1 MHWIDWIIVVLYAF
15 GALSLGWYFG
25 RGQRR
30 ARDYFGGVMP
40 SSLIGVSLFATLL
53 STISYLSI
61 PGEVLGKGPVY
72 LVHYLAYPL
81 VFVLLGFVI
90 LPVYLRTPVTSAYE
104 LLEARLG
111 LSLRLLGAVM
121 FLALRV
127 VWMSLLVFLTAQGIA
142 AVTGLGPAWVPTIV
156 VVTGSFAVVYTTL
169 GGLRAVVVTDVLQ
182 TLLLF
187 AGALLVIATISWE
200 LGGVQWFPTQWHGEI
215 WDSQPL
221 YSLDPS
227 TRVTVLGTL
236 LSMFFWMVCTSMGDQ
251 VSVQRFMATGSAV
264 AARRALAT
272 QLCVGAVIGA
282 TLGLVGLALLGYL
295 QMNPAALPP
304 EIALKADA
312 DQLFPWFIGSHLPIV
327 VTGLVVAGLFAAAM
341 SSIDSG
347 VNSITAV
354 VLTDFI
360 ERLSAGSRNDA
371 TQFRYARLLA
381 LVIGGTV
388 ILLATSIGQIPG
400 NFMAVT
406 HKTVNLF
413 TAPIA
418 VLFFFA
424 LFVPFANSAGVWIG
438 TLASVAVAVA
448 IAFSRQL
455 FGATHTGLDPVSF
468 QWITPASMLTGVCVG
483 SLACWAIR
491 FFSHDMRQ
499 RQIDREDGGNPPSP

>member
-1 MHWIDWIIVVLYAF
+1 MHWIDWTIVALYAL
-15 GALSLGWYFG
+15 GTVMLGWYFG

-30 ARDYFGGVMP
+30 AQDYFSGAMP
-40 SSLIGVSLFATLL
+40 SSMIGVSLFATLL

-61 PGEVLGKGPVY
+61 PGEVLGKGPIY

-90 LPVYLRTPVTSAYE
+90 LPVYLRAPVTSAYE
-104 LLEARLG
+104 LLETRLG

-142 AVTGLGPAWVPTIV
+142 AVTGLGPDWVPTIV
-156 VVTGSFAVVYTTL
+156 LVTGSFAVAYTTV
-169 GGLRAVVVTDVLQ
+169 GGLRAVVVTDVVQ
-182 TLLLF
+182 TILLF

-200 LGGVQWFPTQWHGEI
+200 LGGVQWLPSQWQGEI

-227 TRVTVLGTL
+227 TRITVLGTL
-236 LSMFFWMVCTSMGDQ
+236 LSMFFWMICTSMGDQ

-264 AARRALAT
+264 AARRALAI
-272 QLCVGAVIGA
+272 QLCVSTLVGL

-295 QMNPAALPP
+295 QMNPAALPQ
-304 EIALKADA
+304 ELALKADA
-312 DQLFPWFIGSHLPIV
+312 DLLFPWFIGNHLPVV

-354 VLTDFI
+354 VLTDFF
-360 ERLSAGSRNDA
+360 ERLSAAPRNDIS
-371 TQFRYARLLA
+371 QFRYARLLA
-381 LVIGGTV
+381 LAVGVAV
-388 ILLATSIGQIPG
+388 ILLATSLGQIPG

-406 HKTVNLF
+406 NKTVNLL

-424 LFVPFANSAGVWIG
+424 LFVPFANSAGVWVG
-438 TLASVAVAVA
+438 TLASVTVAVA

-455 FGATHTGLDPVSF
+455 FGATHAGLDPISF
-468 QWITPASMLTGVCVG
+468 QWITPAAMLTGMIVG
-483 SLACWAIR
+483 SLACWVLRPA
-491 FFSHDMRQ
+491 RQ
-499 RQIDREDGGNPPSP
+499 RRKKRL